1 VRFESD
7 LLFRAPFAGTI
18 TNTAFHED
26 QYVFPQQAVIRLED
40 LSTKYI
46 EVSLEQQGALRVKPG
61 LPVRVVFES
70 IRGEVLKGRVS
81 AVFARNEEFLAHIDV
96 PLAENVLPG
105 MTADVAIEVN
115 RKDKVLLVPL
125 SAISDGRIKVKRDG
139 KRKTVKLSIGS
150 VDGNWAEVLEGDID
164 LKDQIMVSRTAGEN
178 DL

>member
-1 VRFESD
+1 
-7 LLFRAPFAGTI
+7 
-18 TNTAFHED
+18 
-26 QYVFPQQAVIRLED
+26 
-40 LSTKYI
+40 
-46 EVSLEQQGALRVKPG
+46 
-61 LPVRVVFES
+61 
-70 IRGEVLKGRVS
+70 
-81 AVFARNEEFLAHIDV
+81 V